1 MFTQRSEAGLGAA
14 FAQAADGVALPLAL
28 PAPGAGFAEQLAG
41 VRGEVERFIA
51 DGDAAA
57 PTALSPEAWRVQQQ
71 MKAGQAMPTVP
82 TVPPDRQAFVAE
94 LAPYAREAADRLGV
108 APDILVAHA
117 ALESGWGRKPLRR
130 ADGGDSHNLFGIKA
144 DSRWRGEVAASLTTE
159 YLGGKRQSRV
169 EPFRA
174 YPDYRAAFADY
185 ADLLATN
192 PRYRAALGVGSDAR
206 AFAGAL
212 ARGGYATDPD
222 YAGKLAGLV
231 GRLRGES
238 L

>member
-1 MFTQRSEAGLGAA
+1 MFTQRGEAGLGAA
-14 FAQAADGVALPLAL
+14 FARAADGVALPLEL

-57 PTALSPEAWRVQQQ
+57 PANLSPEAWRVQQQ
-71 MKAGQAMPTVP
+71 MKADQAMPK
-82 TVPPDRQAFVAE
+82 VPPDREAFVAE

-144 DSRWRGEVAASLTTE
+144 DPRWRGEVVAAQTTE
-159 YLGGKRQSRV
+159 YLDGRKQSRV

-192 PRYRAALGVGSDAR
+192 PRYRAALGVGADAR

-231 GRLRGES
+231 GRLRGAS